1 MSDSKPTSKIMFGLT
16 IWVALMPLAFMFS
29 QDGTQLLL
37 LETSFRVLVW
47 SFQIIL
53 LLLLFFTG
61 NTQSKKQL
69 MGLSVLCLLIP
80 FVFTFNENGVSFL
93 ILNQYA
99 SSILSW
105 VIASTLFGKLML
117 PQYLKEKIS
126 T

>member
-1 MSDSKPTSKIMFGLT
+1 MFGLT